1 MWQTVGQEGRR
12 PPSSG
17 RWRAAGGRTPTCW
30 RGLLQVG
37 KATLARELAQA
48 LNCDGAEPPC
58 HECTPCRRIAGG
70 IHADVQTVTV
80 EATRDGAVHKDISI
94 DQIREVGRSVS
105 LRPFEGRCRVI
116 IIDPADAMNEAA
128 QNAFLKTLE
137 EPPPDVVFLLITA
150 RPQLLRAT
158 VRSRCQRLDL
168 RPMPVAAAARALVER
183 WGLPEQRAEVLAR
196 LIEGALGWAL
206 AAQADE
212 EMMRARREA
221 LMDIRNLA
229 QRSLAERFARA
240 DDLAGRFGRQ
250 REAVL
255 EVLDLWGQ
263 WWRDV
268 LLAAAGCQEA
278 IPTWTW
284 PTSRGPRPARR
295 AAGGLVPALAGGG
308 TAAAGGRTNPR
319 LALEVLLLDLPVPS
333 RRCSRCGR
341 HIGLVR

>member
-1 MWQTVGQEGRR
+1 MWQTVGQDRAVAALQRALR
-12 PPSSG
+12 PKADPPL
-17 RWRAAGGRTPTCW
+17 AEAGGR
-30 RGLLQVG
+30 RAHAYLLAGPPQVG

-58 HECTPCRRIAGG
+58 HECTPCRRIAAG

-80 EATRDGAVHKDISI
+80 EASGDGAVHKDISI

-158 VRSRCQRLDL
+158 IRSRCQRLDL
-168 RPMPVAAAARALVER
+168 RPLPVAAAQAALIER
-183 WGLPEQRAEVLAR
+183 WGLPERRAEVLAR
-196 LIEGALGWAL
+196 LSRGRLGWAL

-229 QRSLAERFARA
+229 QCSLAERFARA
-240 DDLAGRFGRQ
+240 GDLAGRFGRQ

-268 LLAAAGCQEA
+268 LLGATGCQEA
-278 IPTWTW
+278 ITNVDLADIL
-284 PTSRGPRPARR
+284 RAEAARYDPRQVASFLRSLAAARR
-295 AAGGLVPALAGGG
+295 RLEENV
-308 TAAAGGRTNPR
+308 NPR
-319 LALEVLLLDLPVPS
+319 LALEVLLLDLPAP
-333 RRCSRCGR
+333 
-341 HIGLVR
+341 L